1 MFTRLQQKW
10 KVNGWQFG
18 RIMIVFAI
26 TGTLTAWISKTIT
39 GWLGLG
45 PASFWLW
52 KLLLRLGVLVFGY
65 QAILLCIAF
74 LLGEFAFFW
83 QYERKILRW
92 FGIGRP
98 KKDPPLNVK

>member
-10 KVNGWQFG
+10 KVNGWQFC

-26 TGTLTAWISKTIT
+26 TGALTAWLSKTIT
-39 GWLGLG
+39 GLLGLG

-52 KLLLRLGVLVFGY
+52 KLLLRLGVLLLGY
-65 QAILLCIAF
+65 QAILLCVAF

-83 QYERKILRW
+83 QYEQKILLW
-92 FGIGRP
+92 LGL
-98 KKDPPLNVK
+98 KKKV

>member
-83 QYERKILRW
+83 QYEIKILRW
-92 FGIGRP
+92 FGFGGR
-98 KKDPPLNVK
+98 KKDPQLNDN